1 MLQISDIVNVI
12 INRET
17 TSKTVRDLQTIA
29 VLSKHAHF
37 GTNELYRKY
46 SSTTEMLSDG
56 FITTEYAYIAA
67 QRIFSQNPQVREIV
81 VGKVVA
87 EQNGSV
93 NYVNAV
99 KKLQSATN
107 EWFFLTTDAVD
118 DADKLAIAQYI
129 ETQTAMYVY
138 SSTDVKAL
146 DSADDTDIFSKM
158 KALNLTHSLGM
169 FVRDTTVVSPES
181 AWVGR
186 FASAVIG
193 SNTWIHKALTT
204 LVAESFTRTE
214 WSTLQSKNAH
224 FYTKVGQDDSIEGSA
239 NVAGG
244 EKLHVILGAIWL
256 EIRLA
261 ERAWNLLYTKDR
273 INYTNS
279 GIELF
284 KAEVVTVLNEAV
296 RYNILTDDEGFSI
309 QVPDANKL
317 TSQER
322 ASGYLR
328 KITFRARLAGAILF
342 VNAIEGTVY
351 A

>member
-1 MLQISDIVNVI
+1 
-12 INRET
+12 
-17 TSKTVRDLQTIA
+17 
-29 VLSKHAHF
+29 
-37 GTNELYRKY
+37 
-46 SSTTEMLSDG
+46 
-56 FITTEYAYIAA
+56 
-67 QRIFSQNPQVREIV
+67 
-81 VGKVVA
+81 
-87 EQNGSV
+87 
-93 NYVNAV
+93 
-99 KKLQSATN
+99 
-107 EWFFLTTDAVD
+107 
-118 DADKLAIAQYI
+118 
-129 ETQTAMYVY
+129 MYVY
-138 SSTDVKAL
+138 SSSDVKAL
-146 DSADDTDIFSKM
+146 DSADTTDIFSKL
-158 KALNLTHSLGM
+158 KALNLMHSLGM

-193 SNTWIHKALTT
+193 SNAWIHKALTT

-214 WSTLQSKNAH
+214 WSTLQAKNAH

>member
-1 MLQISDIVNVI
+1 MLQIQDIVNVVI
-12 INRET
+12 TRET

-29 VLSKHAHF
+29 VLSKHTRF
-37 GTNELYRKY
+37 GANELYRKY

-56 FITTEYAYIAA
+56 FTTNEYAYIAA
-67 QRIFSQNPQVREIV
+67 QRIFSQNPQVRDIV

-87 EQNGSV
+87 EQDTSF
-93 NYVNAV
+93 NYINAIT
-99 KKLQSATN
+99 KLQAATN
-107 EWFFLTTDAVD
+107 EWFFLITDAATD
-118 DADKLAIAQYI
+118 NDKLAIAQYI
-129 ETQTAMYVY
+129 ETQTAMYVF
-138 SSTDVKAL
+138 SSSDVKAL
-146 DSADDTDIFSKM
+146 DSENATDVFSKM
-158 KALNLTHSLGM
+158 KALNLMHSLGM
-169 FVRDTTVVSPES
+169 FVRDTNAVSPES

-186 FASAVIG
+186 FASSIIG

-204 LVAESFTRTE
+204 LVAEGFTHTE
-214 WSTLQSKNAH
+214 VATLQSKNAH

-239 NVAGG
+239 NVVGG

-284 KAEVVTVLNEAV
+284 KAEIVTVLNEAV
-296 RYNILTDDEGFSI
+296 RYNILTDDEGFTI

>member
-56 FITTEYAYIAA
+56 FTTIEYAYIAA

-158 KALNLTHSLGM
+158 KALNLMHSLGM

-193 SNTWIHKALTT
+193 SNAWIHKALAT

>member
-29 VLSKHAHF
+29 VLSKHTHF

-56 FITTEYAYIAA
+56 FTTTDYTYIAA
-67 QRIFSQNPQVREIV
+67 QHIFSQNPRVREIV
-81 VGKVVA
+81 VGKVTE
-87 EQNGSV
+87 EQGGGV
-93 NYVNAV
+93 NYVNAI

-107 EWFFLTTDAVD
+107 EWFFLITDAKD
-118 DADKLAIAQYI
+118 DADKIAIAQYI
-129 ETQTAMYVY
+129 ETQTAFYVY
-138 SSTDVKAL
+138 STSDIKAL
-146 DSADDTDIFSKM
+146 DSADTTDIFSKL
-158 KALNLTHSLGM
+158 KALNLMHSLGM

-204 LVAESFTRTE
+204 LVAENFSSTE
-214 WSTLQSKNAH
+214 VSTLKAKNAH

-284 KAEVVTVLNEAV
+284 KAEIVTVLNEAV
-296 RYNILTDDEGFSI
+296 RYNILTDDEGFTI

>member
-1 MLQISDIVNVI
+1 M
-12 INRET
+12 
-17 TSKTVRDLQTIA
+17 
-29 VLSKHAHF
+29 
-37 GTNELYRKY
+37 
-46 SSTTEMLSDG
+46 
-56 FITTEYAYIAA
+56 
-67 QRIFSQNPQVREIV
+67 
-81 VGKVVA
+81 
-87 EQNGSV
+87 
-93 NYVNAV
+93 
-99 KKLQSATN
+99 
-107 EWFFLTTDAVD
+107 
-118 DADKLAIAQYI
+118 
-129 ETQTAMYVY
+129 
-138 SSTDVKAL
+138 
-146 DSADDTDIFSKM
+146 
-158 KALNLTHSLGM
+158 
-169 FVRDTTVVSPES
+169 
-181 AWVGR
+181 
-186 FASAVIG
+186 
-193 SNTWIHKALTT
+193 
-204 LVAESFTRTE
+204 
-214 WSTLQSKNAH
+214 QSKNAH

-273 INYTNS
+273 INYTNA

-284 KAEVVTVLNEAV
+284 KAEIVTVLNEAV

-322 ASGYLR
+322 AKGHLR

>member
-29 VLSKHAHF
+29 VLSKHTHF

-56 FITTEYAYIAA
+56 FITTDYAYIAA

-87 EQNGSV
+87 EQGGGV
-93 NYVNAV
+93 NYVNAI

-107 EWFFLTTDAVD
+107 EWFFLITDAVD

-138 SSTDVKAL
+138 SSNNVKAL
-146 DSADDTDIFSKM
+146 DSADTTDIFSKL
-158 KALNLTHSLGM
+158 KALNLMHSLGM

-204 LVAESFTRTE
+204 LVTESFTRTE
-214 WSTLQSKNAH
+214 TSALQSKNAH

-244 EKLHVILGAIWL
+244 EKLHVI
-256 EIRLA
+256 
-261 ERAWNLLYTKDR
+261 
-273 INYTNS
+273 
-279 GIELF
+279 
-284 KAEVVTVLNEAV
+284 
-296 RYNILTDDEGFSI
+296 FS
-309 QVPDANKL
+309 V
-317 TSQER
+317 
-322 ASGYLR
+322 
-328 KITFRARLAGAILF
+328 
-342 VNAIEGTVY
+342 
-351 A
+351 

>member
-56 FITTEYAYIAA
+56 FTTIEYAYIAA
-67 QRIFSQNPQVREIV
+67 QRIFSQNPQVRDIV

-87 EQNGSV
+87 EQDGSF

-107 EWFFLTTDAVD
+107 EWFFLITDAVD

-138 SSTDVKAL
+138 SSSNVKAL
-146 DSADDTDIFSKM
+146 DSADTTDIFSKL
-158 KALNLTHSLGM
+158 KALNLMHSLGM

-193 SNTWIHKALTT
+193 SNAWIHKALTT

-322 ASGYLR
+322 AKGHLR

>member
-29 VLSKHAHF
+29 VLSKHTHF

-56 FITTEYAYIAA
+56 FTTTEYAYIAA

-107 EWFFLTTDAVD
+107 EWFFLITDAVD

-138 SSTDVKAL
+138 SSSDVKAL
-146 DSADDTDIFSKM
+146 DSADTTDIFSKL
-158 KALNLTHSLGM
+158 KALNLMHSLGM

-204 LVAESFTRTE
+204 LVAENFTRTE
-214 WSTLQSKNAH
+214 VSTLQAKNAH

-284 KAEVVTVLNEAV
+284 KAEIVTVLNEAV

>member
-29 VLSKHAHF
+29 VLSKHTHF

-46 SSTTEMLSDG
+46 SSPTEMLSDG
-56 FITTEYAYIAA
+56 FTTNEYAYIAS

-81 VGKVVA
+81 VGKVTA

-99 KKLQSATN
+99 KNLQSATN
-107 EWFFLTTDAVD
+107 EWFFLITDAKD

-138 SSTDVKAL
+138 SSSDVKAL
-146 DSADDTDIFSKM
+146 DSADTTDIFSKL
-158 KALNLTHSLGM
+158 KALNLMHSLGM
-169 FVRDTTVVSPES
+169 FIRDTTVVSPES

-193 SNTWIHKALTT
+193 SNAWIHKALTT
-204 LVAESFTRTE
+204 LVAENFSSTE
-214 WSTLQSKNAH
+214 VSTLKAKNAH

-284 KAEVVTVLNEAV
+284 KAEIVTVLNEAV
-296 RYNILTDDEGFSI
+296 RYNILTDDEGFTI

>member
-29 VLSKHAHF
+29 VLSKHTHF

-56 FITTEYAYIAA
+56 FTTTEYAYIAA
-67 QRIFSQNPQVREIV
+67 QRIFSQNPQVRDIV

-87 EQNGSV
+87 EQDGSV

-99 KKLQSATN
+99 KNLQSATN
-107 EWFFLTTDAVD
+107 EWFFLITDAVD

-138 SSTDVKAL
+138 SSSDVKAL
-146 DSADDTDIFSKM
+146 DSADTTDIFSKL
-158 KALNLTHSLGM
+158 KALNLMHSFGM

-204 LVAESFTRTE
+204 LVAENFTRTE
-214 WSTLQSKNAH
+214 VSTLQAKNAH

-284 KAEVVTVLNEAV
+284 KAEIVTVLNEAV
-296 RYNILTDDEGFSI
+296 RYNILTDDEGFTI

>member
-29 VLSKHAHF
+29 VLSKHTHF

-56 FITTEYAYIAA
+56 FTTNEYAYIAA

-87 EQNGSV
+87 EQGVGV
-93 NYVNAV
+93 NYVNAI

-107 EWFFLTTDAVD
+107 EWFFLITDAVD

-138 SSTDVKAL
+138 SSNNVKAL
-146 DSADDTDIFSKM
+146 DSADTTDIFSRL
-158 KALNLTHSLGM
+158 KALNLMHSFGM

-204 LVAESFTRTE
+204 LVAEGFTRTE
-214 WSTLQSKNAH
+214 TSTLQAKNAH

-284 KAEVVTVLNEAV
+284 KAEIVTVLNEAV

>member
-29 VLSKHAHF
+29 VLSKHTRF

-56 FITTEYAYIAA
+56 FTTIEYAYIAA

-107 EWFFLTTDAVD
+107 EWFFLITDAVD

-138 SSTDVKAL
+138 SSSDVKAL
-146 DSADDTDIFSKM
+146 DSADTTDIFSKL
-158 KALNLTHSLGM
+158 KALNLMHSLGM

>member
-29 VLSKHAHF
+29 VLSKHTRF

-56 FITTEYAYIAA
+56 FTTTEYAYIAA

-87 EQNGSV
+87 EQGGSV

-99 KKLQSATN
+99 KNLQSATN
-107 EWFFLTTDAVD
+107 EWFFLITDAVD
-118 DADKLAIAQYI
+118 DADKLTIAQYI

-138 SSTDVKAL
+138 SSSDVKAL
-146 DSADDTDIFSKM
+146 DGADTTDIFSKL
-158 KALNLTHSLGM
+158 KALNLMHSLGM

-193 SNTWIHKALTT
+193 SNAWIHKALTT
-204 LVAESFTRTE
+204 LVAENFTRTE

-284 KAEVVTVLNEAV
+284 KAEIVTVLNEAV
-296 RYNILTDDEGFSI
+296 RYNILTDDDGFTI

-322 ASGYLR
+322 AIGYLR

>member
-56 FITTEYAYIAA
+56 FTTIEYAYIAA
-67 QRIFSQNPQVREIV
+67 QRIFSQNPQVRDIV

-87 EQNGSV
+87 EQDGSF

-99 KKLQSATN
+99 KELQSATN

-138 SSTDVKAL
+138 SSNDVKAL
-146 DSADDTDIFSKM
+146 DSSDTTDIFSKL
-158 KALNLTHSLGM
+158 KALNLMHSLGM

-193 SNTWIHKALTT
+193 SNAWIHKALTT
-204 LVAESFTRTE
+204 LVSEGFTRTE

>member
-29 VLSKHAHF
+29 VLSKHTHF

-67 QRIFSQNPQVREIV
+67 QRIFSQNPQVRDIV
-81 VGKVVA
+81 VGKVTE
-87 EQNGSV
+87 EQGGSV
-93 NYVNAV
+93 NYVNAI
-99 KKLQSATN
+99 KNLQSATN
-107 EWFFLTTDAVD
+107 EWFFLITDAKD

-138 SSTDVKAL
+138 SSSNVKAL
-146 DSADDTDIFSKM
+146 DSADTTDIFSKL
-158 KALNLTHSLGM
+158 KALNLMHSLGM

-214 WSTLQSKNAH
+214 TSTLQSKNAH

-284 KAEVVTVLNEAV
+284 KAEIVTVLNEAV
-296 RYNILTDDEGFSI
+296 RYNILTDDDGFTI

>member
-12 INRET
+12 INREP

-29 VLSKHAHF
+29 VLSKHSHF

-56 FITTEYAYIAA
+56 FTTNEYAYIAA

-107 EWFFLTTDAVD
+107 EWFFLITDAVD

-138 SSTDVKAL
+138 SSSDVKAL
-146 DSADDTDIFSKM
+146 DSAETTDIFSKL
-158 KALNLTHSLGM
+158 KALNLMHSLGM

-193 SNTWIHKALTT
+193 SNAWIHKALTT
-204 LVAESFTRTE
+204 LVAENFTRTE
-214 WSTLQSKNAH
+214 VSTLQAKNAH

-284 KAEVVTVLNEAV
+284 KAEIVTVLNEAV

>member
-29 VLSKHAHF
+29 VLSKHTHF

-56 FITTEYAYIAA
+56 FTTNEYAYIAA
-67 QRIFSQNPQVREIV
+67 QRIFSQNPQVRDIV

-87 EQNGSV
+87 EQDGSV

-99 KKLQSATN
+99 KNLQSATN
-107 EWFFLTTDAVD
+107 EWFFLITDAVD

-138 SSTDVKAL
+138 SSSDIKAL
-146 DSADDTDIFSKM
+146 DSAGTTDIFSKL
-158 KALNLTHSLGM
+158 KALNLMHSFGM

-204 LVAESFTRTE
+204 LVAENFTRTE
-214 WSTLQSKNAH
+214 VSTLQAKNAH

-284 KAEVVTVLNEAV
+284 KAEIVTVLNEAV

>member
-1 MLQISDIVNVI
+1 MLQIGDIVNVI

-29 VLSKHAHF
+29 VLSKHTHF

-56 FITTEYAYIAA
+56 FITTDYAYIAA

-81 VGKVVA
+81 VGKVTK
-87 EQNGSV
+87 EQDGSV
-93 NYVNAV
+93 NYVNAI

-107 EWFFLTTDAVD
+107 EWFFLITDAVD

-138 SSTDVKAL
+138 SSNNVKAL
-146 DSADDTDIFSKM
+146 DSADTTDIFSKL
-158 KALNLTHSLGM
+158 KALNLMHSLGM

-214 WSTLQSKNAH
+214 TSALQSKNAH

-256 EIRLA
+256 EVRLA

-284 KAEVVTVLNEAV
+284 KAEIVTVLNEAV
-296 RYNILTDDEGFSI
+296 SYNILTDDEGFTI